1 MTRTEKLEL
10 LLTMSQRVDSYKRQL
25 RLNKKMYNE
34 GARLGLSISTNIY
47 NIEKYRKAIGIIEI
61 RFNRLN
67 ILINDK

>member
-10 LLTMSQRVDSYKRQL
+10 LLTMSQRVDSYKSQL

-67 ILINDK
+67 RLINDK